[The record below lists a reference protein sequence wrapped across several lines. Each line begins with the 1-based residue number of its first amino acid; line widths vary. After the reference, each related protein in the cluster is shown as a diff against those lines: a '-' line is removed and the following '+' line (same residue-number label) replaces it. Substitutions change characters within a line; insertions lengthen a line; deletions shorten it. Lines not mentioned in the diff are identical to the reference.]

1 MVEYT
6 SDYSSTSRREYSTA
20 DHAADAADAIKG
32 RSTFDITMWSE
43 RWFLSSNAKDIGTL
57 YLMFALFSGLVGTA
71 FSVLIRLELSGPGVQ
86 YIADNQL
93 YNSIITAHA
102 IVMIFFMVMP
112 AMIGGFGNFLLPL
125 MVGGPD
131 MAFPRLNNISFWLL
145 IPSLLLFIFASM
157 IENGAGTGWTLYPP
171 LSGLQSH
178 SGPSVDLAIFALHL
192 AGVSSLLGA
201 MNFITTILNMRS
213 PGIRLHKLALFGW
226 AVVVTAVLLLLS
238 LPVLAGAITMVLTDR
253 NFNTSFFE
261 LAGGGDPIL
270 YQHLFWFFG
279 HPEVYI
285 LIIPGFG
292 IISTTISASSN
303 KNVFGYLGMV
313 YAMMSIGV
321 LGFVVWSHHM
331 YSVGLDVDTRAYFTA
346 ATLIIAVPTGIKI
359 FSWLATTYGGSL
371 HLTPSMLFA
380 LGFVVMFTI
389 GGLSGV
395 ILANASLDI
404 AFHDTYYVV
413 AHFHYVLSMG
423 AVFALFSAWYFWIPK
438 ITGLSY
444 NMMLGKVHFMLLF
457 IGVNVTFF
465 PQHFLGLQGMPRRI
479 SDYPDAF
486 AGWNLISSF
495 GSIISVTATGLF
507 LYILYAQLVEGNA
520 TSRYPWLTPQFF
532 SDLFQTL
539 FNRNYNS
546 LEWSL
551 NSPPKPHAFVTLP
564 LQSSGDFF
572 FIKFLFCIFFISI
585 PALIIKFLIY
595 FLWGIN
601 VFSDYLNPFS
611 IIYYI
616 YMSFHSVSIRRLC
629 KYLFE
634 TSVKQ

>member
-1 MVEYT
+1 MIFTKQTKLKLHITT
-6 SDYSSTSRREYSTA
+6 SNEFRYDNNLNTKNNNKKIS
-20 DHAADAADAIKG
+20 
-32 RSTFDITMWSE
+32 DISMWWE

-57 YLMFALFSGLVGTA
+57 YLIFALFSGLIGTA
-71 FSVLIRLELSGPGVQ
+71 FSVLIRMELSGPGVQ

-125 MVGGPD
+125 LVGGPD

-145 IPSLLLFIFASM
+145 PPSLILFLFAST

-171 LSGLQSH
+171 LSGIQSH

-192 AGVSSLLGA
+192 SGISSLLGA

-238 LPVLAGAITMVLTDR
+238 LPVLAGGITMILTDR

-261 LAGGGDPIL
+261 VAGGGDPIL

-292 IISTTISASSN
+292 VISTTVSAGSN
-303 KNVFGYLGMV
+303 KSVFGYLGMV

-359 FSWLATTYGGSL
+359 FSWLATCYGGSIQ
-371 HLTPSMLFA
+371 LTPYMLFA
-380 LGFVVMFTI
+380 LGFIFMFTI

-438 ITGLSY
+438 ILGLDY
-444 NMMLGKVHFMLLF
+444 NKLLGKVHFWILF
-457 IGVNVTFF
+457 IGVNLTFF

-486 AGWNLISSF
+486 AGWNLISSL
-495 GSIISVTATGLF
+495 GSIISVVATWLF
-507 LYILYAQLVEGNA
+507 LDILYKQLVHGEA
-520 TSRYPWLTPQFF
+520 ILRYPWSNPQFYTDFLQHYLNRAF
-532 SDLFQTL
+532 S
-539 FNRNYNS
+539 S
-546 LEWSL
+546 LEWAL
-551 NSPPKPHAFVTLP
+551 NSPPKPHAFASLP
-564 LQSSGDFF
+564 LQSSTF
-572 FIKFLFCIFFISI
+572 
-585 PALIIKFLIY
+585 A
-595 FLWGIN
+595 GI
-601 VFSDYLNPFS
+601 
-611 IIYYI
+611 
-616 YMSFHSVSIRRLC
+616 
-629 KYLFE
+629 
-634 TSVKQ
+634 